1 MNTFNLL
8 NRINHHFAGN
18 NRRVYVGYS
27 EQMNTNYANMAEIHL
42 WTLQALAF
50 VLNRIINI
58 VRGRL
63 LGRLISHAVI
73 IEFNRRGWTC
83 NHVLVGAFRPE
94 IPP

>member
-18 NRRVYVGYS
+18 NRRAYVGYS

-50 VLNRIINI
+50 VLNRIINS
-58 VRGRL
+58 GRAAA
-63 LGRLISHAVI
+63 GGLISHAVI
-73 IEFNRRGWTC
+73 IEFNRRGWVC
-83 NHVLVGAFRPE
+83 NHVLVRAFRLE
-94 IPP
+94 IPS